1 MNLFFESEARGAVSI
16 SSGLSWSRRARNS
29 FSRLLAASC
38 GLVKGSLIYKA
49 KGLDHAQIVVM
60 GSGRCMQLCLAA
72 ITYYDSGRIVIV
84 AMQVLAGVL
93 MIIAALKF
101 RPKG

>member
-1 MNLFFESEARGAVSI
+1 MPKSLLWG
-16 SSGLSWSRRARNS
+16 
-29 FSRLLAASC
+29 LAAVCNFVS
-38 GLVKGSLIYKA
+38 
-49 KGLDHAQIVVM
+49 
-60 GSGRCMQLCLAA
+60 AA

-84 AMQVLAGVL
+84 AMQILAGVL